1 MTDNKRYHN
10 TYQSKLEISKTSKI
24 EYLISENK
32 HKKALKLIDE
42 MIEKENNHI
51 NWNLKGIILDNLSEY
66 DKSVQ
71 SYNEALKIKE
81 NNEIKLNKSNTL
93 YKWAKITYFPEG
105 DYEKALK
112 LINEAINTIPDEN
125 DPSEYYFLKGEILET
140 LGEGAE
146 SKKSYL
152 TAYKEYDKLEIL
164 EKQINYLK
172 NTNDTLIS
180 ITGCQH
186 YNYTPAENQ
195 ILYLKKET
203 DNEHDKDAIAIYL
216 NENKVGYVAN
226 SDYTLIDEVESAS
239 KIKNKITD
247 NAKVKILFKYLD
259 MYYIGKLL

>member
-152 TAYKEYDKLEIL
+152 TAYK
-164 EKQINYLK
+164 
-172 NTNDTLIS
+172 
-180 ITGCQH
+180 
-186 YNYTPAENQ
+186 
-195 ILYLKKET
+195 
-203 DNEHDKDAIAIYL
+203 
-216 NENKVGYVAN
+216 
-226 SDYTLIDEVESAS
+226 
-239 KIKNKITD
+239 
-247 NAKVKILFKYLD
+247 
-259 MYYIGKLL
+259 